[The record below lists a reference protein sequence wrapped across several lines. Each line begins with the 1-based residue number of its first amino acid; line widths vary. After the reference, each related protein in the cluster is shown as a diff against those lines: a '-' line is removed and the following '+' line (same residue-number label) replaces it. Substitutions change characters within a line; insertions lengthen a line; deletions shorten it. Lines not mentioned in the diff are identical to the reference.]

1 MTIALR
7 SQRTATALLAIGCVA
22 TADQLSKIATADLPP
37 DTVAFI
43 HPLRNHAFSL
53 QLLNA
58 PPATEITLMLLI
70 LIISTAWAVK
80 RIQQGRLHPAA
91 AGLIIGGCTSNIVD
105 RVLLGSV
112 RDFLRLGHVVINV
125 ADIAILAG
133 ILLISVPR
141 RRHRTRR

>member
-7 SQRTATALLAIGCVA
+7 SQRTATALLTLGCVA
-22 TADQLSKIATADLPP
+22 TADQLSKSATADLPP

-58 PPATEITLMLLI
+58 PRATEITLMLLI
-70 LIISTAWAVK
+70 LTISTAWAVK

-91 AGLIIGGCTSNIVD
+91 AGLIIGGCASNIVD

-112 RDFLRLGHVVINV
+112 RDSCAWVTSLSTSPTSPYSPASCSSQCHV
-125 ADIAILAG
+125 ADIE
-133 ILLISVPR
+133 
-141 RRHRTRR
+141 